1 MKHITLT
8 GIALRFVF
16 ALLLILCSYN
26 PSGYSYYHWV
36 AANLSSLTPYIAIV
50 GLALVIGWVIYLN
63 ATLRSLGFAGVILAG
78 AFLACFVWLLVYWGW
93 LDMDKYASIAW
104 VSEILLAILLTV
116 GMCWSIIRRAISGQ
130 VDMDDVDDRT

>member
-1 MKHITLT
+1 MKHISLF

-16 ALLLILCSYN
+16 ALLLILATYN
-26 PSGYSYYHWV
+26 PTGKSYYHWV
-36 AANLSSLTPYIAIV
+36 AENWSNLTPYIAIA
-50 GLALVIGWVIYLN
+50 GLGLLIGWVVYLN
-63 ATLRSLGFAGVILAG
+63 ATLRSLGFAGLLLAG

-93 LDMDKYASIAW
+93 LDMDKYSSIAW

-116 GMCWSIIRRAISGQ
+116 GMCWSIIRRMISGQ